1 MDKQNEVNLLTKEC
15 ILTALLRL
23 MEEKDYHS
31 ISITDITSLA
41 GVSRMAYY
49 RNYSCKED
57 ILIKHL
63 EDEERK
69 IVNAFSNRTVS
80 SIRDIIYYVSFFI
93 QENSKVIKAI
103 YAAGLTHKL
112 TDMLNDRIYS
122 YFPVSHQ
129 STEGEFAT
137 KFYVGAIL
145 AVYSYWIDSGMK
157 EPAETVAEIICKLV
171 AQDSAIEYLVYP
183 S

>member
-1 MDKQNEVNLLTKEC
+1 MHLLSWAK
-15 ILTALLRL
+15 
-23 MEEKDYHS
+23 
-31 ISITDITSLA
+31 
-41 GVSRMAYY
+41 
-49 RNYSCKED
+49 KED

-63 EDEERK
+63 EDEEKK
-69 IVNAFSNRTVS
+69 IVSEFSNRPVS
-80 SIRDIIYYVSFFI
+80 SIRDIIYYVSYFI

-112 TDMLNDRIYS
+112 TDMLNERIYS

-129 STEGEFAT
+129 SIEGELAT

-145 AVYSYWIDSGMK
+145 AVYSYWIDTGMK
-157 EPAETVAEIICKLV
+157 EPAETVAEIICNLV
-171 AQDSAIEYLVYP
+171 AQDNAIEYLVYP